1 MGMLQGAPHPP
12 TNGLQRFVT
21 AGNLACCLGDQR
33 LCALAQ
39 MNSCFCL
46 AVTKDETLGLHR
58 YLGLLVYVTFDT
70 ICLFIYIS
78 PGLCYPYQLYIAACV
93 VIVHYNVA
101 QLLHKNCIIPLY

>member
-46 AVTKDETLGLHR
+46 AVSEDETLGNEETK
-58 YLGLLVYVTFDT
+58 VYRD
-70 ICLFIYIS
+70 I
-78 PGLCYPYQLYIAACV
+78 
-93 VIVHYNVA
+93 
-101 QLLHKNCIIPLY
+101 